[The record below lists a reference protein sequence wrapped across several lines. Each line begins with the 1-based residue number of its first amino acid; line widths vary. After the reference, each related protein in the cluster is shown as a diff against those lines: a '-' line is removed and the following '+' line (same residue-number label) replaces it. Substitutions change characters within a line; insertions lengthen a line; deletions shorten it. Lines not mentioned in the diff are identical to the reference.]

1 MSSGF
6 CGHVPFSTERER
18 LFATVRVQM
27 AEVIGIVASAITI
40 GASAAQLSLALFS
53 VAQTL
58 KNAPKQIAEIGM

>member
-1 MSSGF
+1 
-6 CGHVPFSTERER
+6 
-18 LFATVRVQM
+18 M